1 MKRWILTLMLAL
13 FALPAAAQEDALPA
27 GVKALCDKAYPA
39 YILAAH
45 DGWGDETQGQYALV
59 LTDGEDNIL
68 CIAEKAAGDAAYAFT
83 VENTNAVREGAQIP
97 SLLIDTGGDSLFYS
111 YWDYD
116 MYKYSYHC
124 EKRNGEWGKVSLEY
138 LDTGYVNYDMN
149 IWVGASGDVLAY
161 DVNHF
166 DKRENPVAFD
176 KPVYMDIPISDAF
189 ASQLQLEWFDI
200 AMLSPEPGLI
210 SPYPGLCGPLLEEGD
225 ELHEL
230 NVQEDTLI
238 MLVKKADGTKRLR
251 ITDGWDDYKNDY
263 AVVETG
269 PLPGEAGMDTWHGS
283 ARTTIHLVL
292 NGGDIFN
299 FGRAGDGKWYLS
311 SVQAQEGF
319 SLYYNAVRSWED
331 GGIYRNDGTVY
342 GASPW
347 SADITKLDLTKLPT
361 TFEEAAAQLD
371 TSVYAVVNNPNPA
384 DRLHL
389 RGKPDKKAA
398 SYGKFY
404 NRTPVYVLGVEGE
417 WAHVRIG
424 NETDGRE
431 GYMMKK
437 FLAFGKDKE
446 SVKCA
451 FPEKFILENADG
463 EPVINLKRAPSR
475 EAFRTINSMDGTDGW
490 WIIGVMDEDW
500 YIILTDDGAVGYAL
514 QSLFFDGNG

>member
-27 GVKALCDKAYPA
+27 GVKVLCDKSYPA

-59 LTDGEDNIL
+59 LTDGEDNNL

-83 VENTNAVREGAQIP
+83 VENTSAVREGAEIP
-97 SLLIDTGGDSLFYS
+97 SLLIDSGGDSLFYA

-116 MYKYSYHC
+116 MYKSSYHS
-124 EKRNGEWGKVSLEY
+124 EKRDGEWGPVSLEY
-138 LDTGYVNYDMN
+138 LDTGYVNYDVN
-149 IWVGASGDVLAY
+149 TWTGVKGGCLYY
-161 DVNHF
+161 DVDTF
-166 DKRENPVAFD
+166 DKRENPIDRKDPA
-176 KPVYMDIPISDAF
+176 YMDVPVSPAF
-189 ASQLQLEWFDI
+189 ADGLKLATFDI
-200 AMLSPEPGLI
+200 DMLSRDPGLI
-210 SPYPGLCGPLLEEGD
+210 SPYPGLCAPLLGEGD
-225 ELHEL
+225 ELTAL
-230 NVQEDTLI
+230 NIMEDGLV
-238 MLVKKADGTKRLR
+238 MMVKKPDGTKRLR
-251 ITDGWDDYKNDY
+251 FTAGWDEYKNDY
-263 AVVETG
+263 IVEETG

-283 ARTTIHLVL
+283 ARRTIHLVL

-299 FGRAGDGKWYLS
+299 FGKAGDGKWYLS

-347 SADITKLDLTKLPT
+347 SADITKLDLTKLPA

-404 NRTPVYVLGVEGE
+404 NNTPVYVLGVEGE
-417 WAHVRIG
+417 WARVRIG

-451 FPEKFILENADG
+451 FPQKFILENADG

>member
-1 MKRWILTLMLAL
+1 M
-13 FALPAAAQEDALPA
+13 
-27 GVKALCDKAYPA
+27 
-39 YILAAH
+39 
-45 DGWGDETQGQYALV
+45 
-59 LTDGEDNIL
+59 
-68 CIAEKAAGDAAYAFT
+68 
-83 VENTNAVREGAQIP
+83 
-97 SLLIDTGGDSLFYS
+97 
-111 YWDYD
+111 
-116 MYKYSYHC
+116 
-124 EKRNGEWGKVSLEY
+124 
-138 LDTGYVNYDMN
+138 
-149 IWVGASGDVLAY
+149 
-161 DVNHF
+161 
-166 DKRENPVAFD
+166 
-176 KPVYMDIPISDAF
+176 
-189 ASQLQLEWFDI
+189 
-200 AMLSPEPGLI
+200 
-210 SPYPGLCGPLLEEGD
+210 
-225 ELHEL
+225 
-230 NVQEDTLI
+230 
-238 MLVKKADGTKRLR
+238 
-251 ITDGWDDYKNDY
+251 
-263 AVVETG
+263 
-269 PLPGEAGMDTWHGS
+269 
-283 ARTTIHLVL
+283 
-292 NGGDIFN
+292 
-299 FGRAGDGKWYLS
+299 
-311 SVQAQEGF
+311 QAQEGF

-404 NRTPVYVLGVEGE
+404 NNTPVYVLGVEGE

-451 FPEKFILENADG
+451 FPQKSIKDNAG
-463 EPVINLKRAPSR
+463 EEGTLGLKRAPSQ
-475 EAFRTINSMDGTDGW
+475 EVFRTLDNFGGW
-490 WIIGVMDEDW
+490 YIIGVMDEDW